1 MLKAGERKDKSLP
14 SSFEL
19 YANIAV
25 LIRQFS
31 LCFHTDQ
38 NFRAH
43 LIRAIVRRHVLP
55 MFTSLLNTV
64 CAYDPVGYGVPY
76 NHLLFTDSLE
86 PLVDVA
92 LQILIVTLDH
102 DTTSGAPL
110 EEGAIGDNLFINYL
124 SRIHRDEGNAEVS
137 VFSRAPFRP
146 WMTSPG
152 LELTSSHV
160 TCFYSLSAQ
169 TFSLS

>member
-1 MLKAGERKDKSLP
+1 M
-14 SSFEL
+14 
-19 YANIAV
+19 I
-25 LIRQFS
+25 I
-31 LCFHTDQ
+31 C
-38 NFRAH
+38 
-43 LIRAIVRRHVLP
+43 RHALP

-102 DTTSGAPL
+102 DTTGGAPL

-124 SRIHRDEGNAEVS
+124 SRIHRDEGNNS
-137 VFSRAPFRP
+137 PFCGSLLYGAFCISHSFFFYDY
-146 WMTSPG
+146 TISSIN
-152 LELTSSHV
+152 LEPQ
-160 TCFYSLSAQ
+160 CED
-169 TFSLS
+169 